1 MTLANRVTSLR
12 FVLSIG
18 YFAVLGAS
26 GLDTDPP
33 ERHRAMLWTALGLYV
48 VTALG
53 DLLDGYLARKRGEV
67 TDFGRIA
74 DPLVDKIC
82 VVGSFA
88 FFLTFEV
95 LQPIVKAWM
104 VVVILAREFLVHGI
118 RAAAEAKGIP
128 FGADAFGKTKTLLQ
142 NLAVIGGLGYM
153 AHPARE
159 DWHWMESGLRA
170 LVWVAMLSTIFSGL
184 TYLAQARRV
193 FKDSKV

>member
-1 MTLANRVTSLR
+1 MTLANQVTTAR
-12 FVLSIG
+12 FFLSIG
-18 YFAVLGAS
+18 YFVVLWLS
-26 GLDTDPP
+26 GLDRESGPKNA
-33 ERHRAMLWTALGLYV
+33 AMLWTALGLYV

-53 DLLDGYLARKRGEV
+53 DLLDGYLARKMGQV

-104 VVVILAREFLVHGI
+104 VVIILAREFLVHGI

-128 FGADAFGKTKTLLQ
+128 FGADTFGKTKTLLQ
-142 NLAVIGGLGYM
+142 NLAVIGALGYM
-153 AHPARE
+153 AHPAPE
-159 DWHWMESGLRA
+159 HWMESGLRA

-184 TYLAQARRV
+184 VYLVHARKV
-193 FKDSKV
+193 FKDSKI